1 MTLEDFKAFALIGA
15 MATALALSPFDPA
28 VSATPE
34 HPLAVGHVS
43 VPAPRQGTLLHLR
56 GMVGKG
62 VAVMRLSSDRGCARL
77 GLRLVAGDFGGM
89 TNESWGEPVR
99 LEIRSSSIVTQ
110 LMRGIEVISDE
121 IRVSTDPADPMAEI
135 VIHSGMQA
143 DTGFVLNPGTSPLAN
158 IFGLPGRP
166 VPCSTLRTLTLGTEG

>member
-1 MTLEDFKAFALIGA
+1 MTLKDMKAFGLVAAITTA
-15 MATALALSPFDPA
+15 MALTPLDQA

-43 VPAPRQGTLLHLR
+43 VPAPRQGTLMHLR

-62 VAVMRLSSDRGCARL
+62 VAVMRLSGDRGCARL
-77 GLRLVAGDFGGM
+77 GLRMVAGDFGGM
-89 TNESWGEPVR
+89 TEESWGDPVR

-110 LMRGIEVISDE
+110 LIRGIEVISDE
-121 IRVSTDPADPMAEI
+121 IRVSSDPADPLAEI
-135 VIHSGMQA
+135 VIHSGIRA

-166 VPCSTLRTLTLGTEG
+166 VPCETLQTLTFGAEG